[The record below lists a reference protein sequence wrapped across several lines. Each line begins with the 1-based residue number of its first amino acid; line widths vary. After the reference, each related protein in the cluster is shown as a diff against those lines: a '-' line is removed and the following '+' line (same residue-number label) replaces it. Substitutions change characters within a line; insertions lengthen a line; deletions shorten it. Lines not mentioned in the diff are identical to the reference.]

1 MEVKMSEN
9 KKHVPW
15 LLYPFYLVWRLVIW
29 IIKTVGRLVGA
40 ILGLVLLIAGIV
52 ISLTVVGAIV
62 GVPLGIFG
70 FLLILR
76 SLF

>member
-1 MEVKMSEN
+1 MSEN

-29 IIKTVGRLVGA
+29 IIQATGRLIGA

-52 ISLTVVGAIV
+52 ISLTVVGAVV

>member
-1 MEVKMSEN
+1 MSEH

-15 LLYPFYLVWRLVIW
+15 LLYPFYLIWRLVIW
-29 IIKTVGRLVGA
+29 VIQTTGRLIGA

-52 ISLTVVGAIV
+52 ISLTVIGAIV
-62 GVPLGIFG
+62 GIPLAIFG

>member
-1 MEVKMSEN
+1 MSEH

-15 LLYPFYLVWRLVIW
+15 LLYPFYLIWRLVIW
-29 IIKTVGRLVGA
+29 VIRTTGRLIGA
-40 ILGLVLLIAGIV
+40 ILGLVLLIAGIA
-52 ISLTVVGAIV
+52 ISLTVIGAIM
-62 GVPLGIFG
+62 GIPLAIFG

>member
-1 MEVKMSEN
+1 MEVKMSED

-15 LLYPFYLVWRLVIW
+15 LLYPFYL
-29 IIKTVGRLVGA
+29 VGRLVGA

>member
-1 MEVKMSEN
+1 MTEE
-9 KKHVPW
+9 KKHVPI
-15 LLYPFYLVWRLVIW
+15 LLYPFYLIWRLVIG
-29 IIKTVGRLVGA
+29 IIKITGRLVGA

-52 ISLTVVGAIV
+52 ISLTVVGAVV

>member
-1 MEVKMSEN
+1 MSEN

-15 LLYPFYLVWRLVIW
+15 LLYPFYLVWHLVIW
-29 IIKTVGRLVGA
+29 IIQATGRLIGA

-52 ISLTVVGAIV
+52 ISLTVVGAVV